1 MPPENV
7 GQDEFG
13 CPWQTISRLYEL
25 LAQVCA
31 ALGINSVSALFYS
44 LSVQSVM
51 HLNPSHVLEDQLDPL
66 QPGTAPLTVSRY
78 LSSTL
83 NHLAT
88 ELITA
93 ADYPAALRALVFSRK
108 VCAHELQTLQRPSD
122 AASNLAMATQNGR
135 NGPHSDSNEA
145 RALLTY
151 ATAQLAATILE
162 LRSRYGIQQYHVEGP
177 VSTATCRV
185 PSCCSCVA

>member
-1 MPPENV
+1 MK
-7 GQDEFG
+7 
-13 CPWQTISRLYEL
+13 TH
-25 LAQVCA
+25 A
-31 ALGINSVSALFYS
+31 A
-44 LSVQSVM
+44 
-51 HLNPSHVLEDQLDPL
+51 HVLEDQLDPL

-108 VCAHELQTLQRPSD
+108 VCAHELHVLEGAAAQRG
-122 AASNLAMATQNGR
+122 ALAMPAYNGR
-135 NGPHSDSNEA
+135 SSQRDSDTNEA

-177 VSTATCRV
+177 VCVYLSKHARTTLE
-185 PSCCSCVA
+185 SCAVIELCPLVR

>member
-1 MPPENV
+1 M
-7 GQDEFG
+7 
-13 CPWQTISRLYEL
+13 RMH
-25 LAQVCA
+25 A
-31 ALGINSVSALFYS
+31 A
-44 LSVQSVM
+44 
-51 HLNPSHVLEDQLDPL
+51 HVLEDQLDPL

-108 VCAHELQTLQRPSD
+108 VCAHELQVLEGAVTHRGVPPY
-122 AASNLAMATQNGR
+122 NGR
-135 NGPHSDSNEA
+135 ASQRDSDTNEA
-145 RALLTY
+145 RALLSY
-151 ATAQLAATILE
+151 ATSQLAATILE

-177 VSTATCRV
+177 VRPSRTTPTAADIYVAIKFHTLLHCF
-185 PSCCSCVA
+185 SWHTALCVRLMRPLCARCHSVS